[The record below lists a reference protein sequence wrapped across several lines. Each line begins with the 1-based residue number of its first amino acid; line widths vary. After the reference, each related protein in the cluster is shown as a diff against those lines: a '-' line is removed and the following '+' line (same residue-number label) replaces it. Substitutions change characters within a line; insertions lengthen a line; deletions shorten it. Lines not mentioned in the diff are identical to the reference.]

1 MNPIV
6 FGLLAGIAFGT
17 LTVLSML
24 PMQFA
29 DKTAALLGAFFSRF
43 AIGFLI
49 PLCRMPMPAYA
60 KGALIG
66 LLISLPDAV
75 ITKGYVPIIGIGV
88 IGGMIIGGLA
98 GRYAGKPDI

>member
-6 FGLLAGIAFGT
+6 FGLLAGTTFGS

-24 PMQFA
+24 PMQFS
-29 DKTAALLGAFFSRF
+29 DKPAALLGAFFSRF

-49 PLCRMPMPAYA
+49 PLCRMPMLSYA

-75 ITKGYVPIIGIGV
+75 ITKGYVPIIAIGV
-88 IGGMIIGGLA
+88 IGGLLIGWLS
-98 GRYAGKPDI
+98 GRFSGKPDI